1 MSLRLAGECRRLDRL
16 IILLLTPPHLLHGV
30 ILSFKI
36 GKETLS
42 LWSWVPEA
50 GLFLPFFA
58 PEQEE
63 RLSDQWVGVLP
74 GQVKVQWKLAEHF
87 GWIL

>member
-1 MSLRLAGECRRLDRL
+1 MSLLSMVPP
-16 IILLLTPPHLLHGV
+16 LLRGV

-50 GLFLPFFA
+50 GFFLPFFS

-63 RLSDQWVGVLP
+63 RLSDRWVGVLP
-74 GQVKVQWKLAEHF
+74 GQVKVQWKLAGRF
-87 GWIL
+87 G